1 MTIRHT
7 VIWKLKAEDAAE
19 KAAIA
24 ADIIERCLAL
34 ADIIPQVHNLKV
46 LANHPDRTNSGDLI
60 LEAEFDNFEDM
71 QTYLT
76 HPEHVAGVD
85 YVKALVVSGLTLD
98 YEY

>member
-19 KAAIA
+19 KAAVS
-24 ADIIERCLAL
+24 ADIIDRCLGL
-34 ADIIPQVHNLKV
+34 ADVIPQVHNLKV
-46 LANHPDRTNSGDLI
+46 LANHPDRANSGDLI

-76 HPEHVAGVD
+76 HPEHVAGVE
-85 YVKALVVSGLTLD
+85 YVKALVASGLTVD

>member
-7 VIWKLKAEDAAE
+7 VIWKLKADDAAE

-24 ADIIERCLAL
+24 SDIIERCLAL

-46 LANHPDRTNSGDLI
+46 VANHPDRANSGDLI

-85 YVKALVVSGLTLD
+85 YVKTPVASGLTVD